1 MTLRSSDLQSV
12 SDLDSLRNSCDV
24 YFIPD
29 TPPFSVFIPS
39 VGAAIVDNRGEVR
52 RLGSF
57 PNAHSAQ
64 VEVTTC
70 QRGHYDD
77 HDNSDSNNDFK
88 NDCVQQTK
96 STITTTDNIFFWFS
110 DSHVVSP

>member
-1 MTLRSSDLQSV
+1 MIYNQLVTWTAFVILAM
-12 SDLDSLRNSCDV
+12 
-24 YFIPD
+24 FILYPIPPLA
-29 TPPFSVFIPS
+29 PPFSVFIPS